1 MRNLDDPEPVVDYLI
16 QHPAARLFAFAVGI
30 IFIPSVFP
38 GLLHGHCDL
47 AAVPGAS
54 AAVILRHYIPDH
66 RPLVAI
72 IIDAVAVNVG
82 DIDRV
87 DVIAP
92 RDGRVLPGIF
102 QLYELPV
109 L

>member
-1 MRNLDDPEPVVDYLI
+1 
-16 QHPAARLFAFAVGI
+16 
-30 IFIPSVFP
+30 
-38 GLLHGHCDL
+38 
-47 AAVPGAS
+47 
-54 AAVILRHYIPDH
+54 
-66 RPLVAI
+66 
-72 IIDAVAVNVG
+72 
-82 DIDRV
+82 V